1 MIDTV
6 LTHDDIIISSIKPK
20 RQKIKPDSS
29 ISQLFYHFR
38 NVTVFKKISILS
50 HIFFPIASDVYL
62 LIFVRKFK
70 FNQVF
75 FCFLNIEFEV

>member
-38 NVTVFKKISILS
+38 NVTVFKKNLFFVSYFFFSNRERRLFVYFCTKLQIQPGFFLLS
-50 HIFFPIASDVYL
+50 KY
-62 LIFVRKFK
+62 
-70 FNQVF
+70 
-75 FCFLNIEFEV
+75 

>member
-50 HIFFPIASDVYL
+50 HIFFSNRERRLFVDFCTKIQIQPGFFL
-62 LIFVRKFK
+62 LSKY
-70 FNQVF
+70 
-75 FCFLNIEFEV
+75 